1 MLKIN
6 LDFLKEKREKL
17 RKEYNKNINNEEIKK
32 ELLTVNKIIT
42 RNI

>member
-1 MLKIN
+1 MLKTN

-17 RKEYNKNINNEEIKK
+17 RKEYNKNTNNEEIKK